1 MTSAGATSMDPSP
14 IVIRPIRAD
23 DKEILVGGLHRLS
36 PESRYR
42 RFFAPKAKLSATQL
56 RYLTDVDHHT
66 HEALVAIDPRTGE
79 GVGVARFI
87 RSPTE
92 PCDAEAAV
100 AVVDAWHGCGV
111 ATALLEALVARAR
124 EEGVTCFTASV
135 LVENAAMLN
144 LIHELGDTTVVQGGA
159 GVVELRIDLRH
170 RAMPEGLA
178 HTVRAAARR
187 DVTVRPGHPVVA

>member
-1 MTSAGATSMDPSP
+1 MDPSP

-56 RYLTDVDHHT
+56 RYLTEVDHHT

-92 PCDAEAAV
+92 PCGCSADRRASWV
-100 AVVDAWHGCGV
+100 STHDPLDVISSKLVV
-111 ATALLEALVARAR
+111 
-124 EEGVTCFTASV
+124 
-135 LVENAAMLN
+135 
-144 LIHELGDTTVVQGGA
+144 
-159 GVVELRIDLRH
+159 
-170 RAMPEGLA
+170 RAMARGRRPE
-178 HTVRAAARR
+178 RR
-187 DVTVRPGHPVVA
+187 LRRC